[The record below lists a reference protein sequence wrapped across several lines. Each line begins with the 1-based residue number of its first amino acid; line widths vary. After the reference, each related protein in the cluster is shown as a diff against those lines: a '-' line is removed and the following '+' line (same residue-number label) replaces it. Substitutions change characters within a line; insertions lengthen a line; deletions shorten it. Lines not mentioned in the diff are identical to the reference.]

1 MPHPPTGD
9 SAPPVGDEV
18 SLVTVTG
25 PLTQAQAAGVLAL
38 AEAATERDS
47 VGPLSEHALLHLRY
61 GGDAEGR
68 NLLLTAGPAV
78 AGYAHLD
85 PGDPDEGP
93 AAELVVHPDYRGRG
107 LGLRLARAL
116 LAEAA
121 PQPLRVWAHGDL
133 PAAVALADRAGFA
146 RIRSLWT
153 MQRPLAGPL
162 PDPVFPAG
170 VTLRTFSVGS
180 DEEAWLALNRRAF
193 AGHPEQGA
201 WTAEDLSLRER
212 ESWFDPAGFF
222 LAERSG
228 KLAGFHWT
236 KIHTRAENENPAGL
250 SHESTGPDSVGEVYV
265 VGVDPAEQGSGLGR
279 ALTLAGLAYLRS
291 RGLPSV
297 MLYVDE
303 DNTPAIRLY
312 ESLGFAHQGSDVMF
326 QHPAGQLPPAQ
337 PTVLSQPCSVDRD
350 HRVDPQHRVELRV
363 GQRAVADRHGAQNLG
378 VELDLVERDAIGD
391 AKVELLAHRAHLHR

>member
-1 MPHPPTGD
+1 M
-9 SAPPVGDEV
+9 
-18 SLVTVTG
+18 TG
-25 PLTQAQAAGVLAL
+25 PLTEAQAASVLSL
-38 AEAATERDS
+38 AGAATERDS
-47 VGPLSEHALLHLRY
+47 VGPLSEHTLLHLRY
-61 GGDAEGR
+61 GGDAR
-68 NLLLTAGPAV
+68 ARDLLLTAGPVV

-93 AAELVVHPDYRGRG
+93 AAELVIHPDYRGRG
-107 LGLRLARAL
+107 LGLTLARAL

-133 PAAVALADRAGFA
+133 PAADALADRAGFA

-153 MQRPLAGPL
+153 MQRPLADPL

-170 VTLRTFSVGS
+170 VTLRTFSVGA
-180 DEEAWLALNRRAF
+180 DEAAWLDLNRKAF
-193 AGHPEQGA
+193 ASHPEQGA

-236 KIHTRAENENPAGL
+236 KVHTRAENENPAGL
-250 SHESTGPDSVGEVYV
+250 SHESAGQESIGEVYV

-279 ALTLAGLAYLRS
+279 ALTLAGLRYLRS

-303 DNTPAIRLY
+303 DNTA
-312 ESLGFAHQGSDVMF
+312 G
-326 QHPAGQLPPAQ
+326 HPAVRVTGFRPPGHRCDVPASSRGVIPAQ
-337 PTVLSQPCSVDRD
+337 SPVLSRPCLVDRD
-350 HRVDPQHRVELRV
+350 HGVDPQHRVEFRV
-363 GQRAVADRHGAQNLG
+363 GQRTVADRHGAENLG
-378 VELDLVERDAIGD
+378 VELDLIERNAIGD
-391 AKVELLAHRAHLHR
+391 AKIELLAHRAHLHR

>member
-1 MPHPPTGD
+1 VPHPPTGD
-9 SAPPVGDEV
+9 NASATGEV

-25 PLTQAQAAGVLAL
+25 PLTEAQTASVLSL

-61 GGDAEGR
+61 GGDAQAR
-68 NLLLTAGPAV
+68 DLLLTTGAAV

-85 PGDPDEGP
+85 PGDPDNGP
-93 AAELVVHPDYRGRG
+93 AAELVIHPDHRGRG
-107 LGLRLARAL
+107 LGLTLARAL

-121 PQPLRVWAHGDL
+121 PRPLRVWAHGDL
-133 PAAVALADRAGFA
+133 PAADALADRAGFA

-153 MQRPLAGPL
+153 MQRPLADPL
-162 PDPVFPAG
+162 PDPAFPAG
-170 VTLRTFSVGS
+170 VTLRTFSVGA
-180 DEEAWLALNRRAF
+180 DEAAWLDLNRRAF
-193 AGHPEQGA
+193 ASHPEQGA

-236 KIHTRAENENPAGL
+236 KVHAKAENDNPAGL
-250 SHESTGPDSVGEVYV
+250 GHESTGRGAIGEVYV

-279 ALTLAGLAYLRS
+279 ALTLAGLHYLRA
-291 RGLPSV
+291 RGLPTV

-312 ESLGFAHQGSDVMF
+312 QSLGFAHQGTDVMF
-326 QHPAGQLPPAQ
+326 QHPG
-337 PTVLSQPCSVDRD
+337 LS
-350 HRVDPQHRVELRV
+350 
-363 GQRAVADRHGAQNLG
+363 RA
-378 VELDLVERDAIGD
+378 
-391 AKVELLAHRAHLHR
+391 

>member
-9 SAPPVGDEV
+9 NAPATGDEASV
-18 SLVTVTG
+18 VTVTG
-25 PLTQAQAAGVLAL
+25 PLTQAQAASVLPL

-47 VGPLSEHALLHLRY
+47 VGPLSEHVLLHLRY
-61 GGDAEGR
+61 GGDAQAR
-68 NLLLTAGPAV
+68 NLLLTAGPGL

-85 PGDPDEGP
+85 PGDPGEGP
-93 AAELVVHPDYRGRG
+93 AAELVIHPDYRGRG
-107 LGLRLARAL
+107 LGLTLIRAL

-133 PAAVALADRAGFA
+133 PAAGALAARAGFT

-153 MQRPLAGPL
+153 MLRPLADPL
-162 PDPVFPAG
+162 PDPVFPPG
-170 VTLRTFSVGS
+170 VRLRTFSVGA
-180 DEEAWLALNRRAF
+180 DEAAWLELNRKAF
-193 AGHPEQGA
+193 ASHPEQGG

-222 LAERSG
+222 LADRSG

-236 KIHTRAENENPAGL
+236 KVHAKEENENPAGL
-250 SHESTGPDSVGEVYV
+250 SHESRGNQSIGEVYV

-279 ALTLAGLAYLRS
+279 ALTLAGLDYLRS

-312 ESLGFAHQGSDVMF
+312 ESLGFAHQGTDVMF
-326 QHPAGQLPPAQ
+326 QHPAG
-337 PTVLSQPCSVDRD
+337 
-350 HRVDPQHRVELRV
+350 E
-363 GQRAVADRHGAQNLG
+363 
-378 VELDLVERDAIGD
+378 
-391 AKVELLAHRAHLHR
+391 

>member
-1 MPHPPTGD
+1 VPHLPTGD
-9 SAPPVGDEV
+9 NAPATGENAPATGDDV

-25 PLTQAQAAGVLAL
+25 PLTEAQAASVLPL

-61 GGDAEGR
+61 GGDAQAR
-68 NLLLTAGPAV
+68 NLLLTAGPVLAGPV
-78 AGYAHLD
+78 LAGYAHLD
-85 PGDPDEGP
+85 PGDPEEGP
-93 AAELVVHPDYRGRG
+93 AAELVIHPDYRGRG
-107 LGLRLARAL
+107 LGLTLARAL

-133 PAAVALADRAGFA
+133 PAAGALADRAGFT

-153 MQRPLAGPL
+153 MQRPLAAPL
-162 PDPVFPAG
+162 PDPVVPAG
-170 VTLRTFSVGS
+170 VTLRTFSVGG
-180 DEEAWLALNRRAF
+180 DEAAWLDLNRKAF
-193 AGHPEQGA
+193 ASHPEQGA

-236 KIHTRAENENPAGL
+236 KVHTRAANENPAGL
-250 SHESTGPDSVGEVYV
+250 SHESRGQESIGEVYV

-279 ALTLAGLAYLRS
+279 ALTLAGLHYLRS
-291 RGLPSV
+291 RGLGSV

-303 DNTPAIRLY
+303 DNTPGIRLY
-312 ESLGFAHQGSDVMF
+312 QSLGFTHQGTDVMF
-326 QHPAGQLPPAQ
+326 QHPAGELSLQVNRA
-337 PTVLSQPCSVDRD
+337 SQP
-350 HRVDPQHRVELRV
+350 
-363 GQRAVADRHGAQNLG
+363 
-378 VELDLVERDAIGD
+378 
-391 AKVELLAHRAHLHR
+391 

>member
-1 MPHPPTGD
+1 MPRPPTGD
-9 SAPPVGDEV
+9 DAPATGDEV

-25 PLTQAQAAGVLAL
+25 PLTEAQAASVLSL
-38 AEAATERDS
+38 AGAATERDS
-47 VGPLSEHALLHLRY
+47 VGPLSEHTRLHLRY
-61 GGDAEGR
+61 GGDAR
-68 NLLLTAGPAV
+68 ARDLLLTAGPVV

-93 AAELVVHPDYRGRG
+93 AAELVIHPDYRGRG
-107 LGLRLARAL
+107 LGLTLARAL

-133 PAAVALADRAGFA
+133 PAADALADRAGFA

-153 MQRPLAGPL
+153 MQRPLAEPL

-170 VTLRTFSVGS
+170 VTLRTFSVGA
-180 DEEAWLALNRRAF
+180 DEAAWLDLNRKAF
-193 AGHPEQGA
+193 ASHPEQGA

-236 KIHTRAENENPAGL
+236 KVHTRAENENPAGL
-250 SHESTGPDSVGEVYV
+250 RHESTGQESIGEVYV

-279 ALTLAGLAYLRS
+279 ALTLAGLRYLRS

-303 DNTPAIRLY
+303 DNRPAIRLY
-312 ESLGFAHQGSDVMF
+312 ESLGFAHQGTDVMF
-326 QHPAGQLPPAQ
+326 QHPAGELSRLVDRAQ
-337 PTVLSQPCSVDRD
+337 STVLS
-350 HRVDPQHRVELRV
+350 
-363 GQRAVADRHGAQNLG
+363 
-378 VELDLVERDAIGD
+378 
-391 AKVELLAHRAHLHR
+391 

>member
-9 SAPPVGDEV
+9 NAPATGDEASV
-18 SLVTVTG
+18 VTVTG
-25 PLTQAQAAGVLAL
+25 PLTQAQAASVLPL

-47 VGPLSEHALLHLRY
+47 VGPLSEHVLLHLRY
-61 GGDAEGR
+61 GGDAQAR
-68 NLLLTAGPAV
+68 NLLLTAGPGL

-93 AAELVVHPDYRGRG
+93 AAELVIHPDYRGRG
-107 LGLRLARAL
+107 LGLALIRAL
-116 LAEAA
+116 VAEAA

-133 PAAVALADRAGFA
+133 PAAVALAARAGFT

-153 MQRPLAGPL
+153 MLRPLADPL
-162 PDPVFPAG
+162 PDPVFPPG
-170 VTLRTFSVGS
+170 VTLRTFSVGA
-180 DEEAWLALNRRAF
+180 DEAAWLELNRKAF
-193 AGHPEQGA
+193 ASHPEQGG

-222 LAERSG
+222 LADRSG

-236 KIHTRAENENPAGL
+236 KVHTKEENENPAGL
-250 SHESTGPDSVGEVYV
+250 SHESRGNESIGEVYV

-279 ALTLAGLAYLRS
+279 ALTLAGLDYLRS

-312 ESLGFAHQGSDVMF
+312 ESLGFAHQGTDVMF
-326 QHPAGQLPPAQ
+326 QHPAG
-337 PTVLSQPCSVDRD
+337 
-350 HRVDPQHRVELRV
+350 E
-363 GQRAVADRHGAQNLG
+363 
-378 VELDLVERDAIGD
+378 
-391 AKVELLAHRAHLHR
+391 

>member
-1 MPHPPTGD
+1 VPHAPTGD
-9 SAPPVGDEV
+9 NALAAGDEV
-18 SLVTVTG
+18 SLVTVAG
-25 PLTQAQAAGVLAL
+25 PLTQAQAARVLPL

-47 VGPLSEHALLHLRY
+47 VGPLSEHSLLHLRY
-61 GGDAEGR
+61 GGDAQAR
-68 NLLLTAGPAV
+68 NLLLMAGPAL

-93 AAELVVHPDYRGRG
+93 AAELVIHPDYRGRG
-107 LGLRLARAL
+107 LGLTLARAL

-133 PAAVALADRAGFA
+133 PAADALAARAGFA

-153 MQRPLAGPL
+153 MQRPLADPL

-170 VTLRTFSVGS
+170 VTLRTFSVGG
-180 DEEAWLALNRRAF
+180 DEAAWLDINRKAF
-193 AGHPEQGA
+193 ASHPEQGA

-250 SHESTGPDSVGEVYV
+250 SPESTGQESIGEVYV

-291 RGLPSV
+291 RGLPLV

-303 DNTPAIRLY
+303 DNRPAIRLY
-312 ESLGFAHQGSDVMF
+312 ESLGFAHQGTDVMF
-326 QHPAGQLPPAQ
+326 QHPAGE
-337 PTVLSQPCSVDRD
+337 LS
-350 HRVDPQHRVELRV
+350 
-363 GQRAVADRHGAQNLG
+363 
-378 VELDLVERDAIGD
+378 
-391 AKVELLAHRAHLHR
+391 LLSRP

>member
-9 SAPPVGDEV
+9 NAAAASDAASV
-18 SLVTVTG
+18 VTVTG
-25 PLTQAQAAGVLAL
+25 PLTEAQAARVLPL

-47 VGPLSEHALLHLRY
+47 VGPLSEHVLLHLRY
-61 GGDAEGR
+61 GGDAQAR
-68 NLLLTAGPAV
+68 NLLLTVGPGL

-93 AAELVVHPDYRGRG
+93 AAELVIHPDYRGRG
-107 LGLRLARAL
+107 LGLALTRAL

-133 PAAVALADRAGFA
+133 PAAGALADRAGFT

-153 MQRPLAGPL
+153 MQRPLADPL
-162 PDPVFPAG
+162 PDPVFPPG
-170 VTLRTFSVGS
+170 VTLRTFSVGR
-180 DEEAWLALNRRAF
+180 DEAAWLELNRKAF
-193 AGHPEQGA
+193 ASHPEQGG
-201 WTAEDLSLRER
+201 WTAEDVSLRER

-236 KIHTRAENENPAGL
+236 KIHTGEENENPAGL
-250 SHESTGPDSVGEVYV
+250 SHESPGDGSIGEVYV

-279 ALTLAGLAYLRS
+279 ALTLAGLDYLRC

-312 ESLGFAHQGSDVMF
+312 ESLGFAHQGTDVMF
-326 QHPAGQLPPAQ
+326 QHPAG
-337 PTVLSQPCSVDRD
+337 
-350 HRVDPQHRVELRV
+350 E
-363 GQRAVADRHGAQNLG
+363 
-378 VELDLVERDAIGD
+378 
-391 AKVELLAHRAHLHR
+391 

>member
-1 MPHPPTGD
+1 MPHPPTG
-9 SAPPVGDEV
+9 ANAAATGDEV

-25 PLTQAQAAGVLAL
+25 PLTQAQAASVLPL
-38 AEAATERDS
+38 AEAATEHDS

-61 GGDAEGR
+61 GGDAQAR
-68 NLLLTAGPAV
+68 NLLLTAGPVV

-93 AAELVVHPDYRGRG
+93 AGELVIHPDYRGRG
-107 LGLRLARAL
+107 LGLTLARAL

-133 PAAVALADRAGFA
+133 PAADALADRAGFA

-153 MQRPLAGPL
+153 MQRPLADPL
-162 PDPVFPAG
+162 PDPVFPVG

-180 DEEAWLALNRRAF
+180 DEAAWLDVNRKAF
-193 AGHPEQGA
+193 ASHPEQGA

-222 LAERSG
+222 LAERAG

-236 KIHTRAENENPAGL
+236 KVHTKAENENPAGL
-250 SHESTGPDSVGEVYV
+250 SHEAAGQESIGEVYV

-279 ALTLAGLAYLRS
+279 ALTLAGLHYLRS

-303 DNTPAIRLY
+303 DNAPAIRLY
-312 ESLGFAHQGSDVMF
+312 ESLGFAHLGTDVMF
-326 QHPAGQLPPAQ
+326 QHPAGELSLPSRP
-337 PTVLSQPCSVDRD
+337 
-350 HRVDPQHRVELRV
+350 
-363 GQRAVADRHGAQNLG
+363 
-378 VELDLVERDAIGD
+378 
-391 AKVELLAHRAHLHR
+391 

>member
-9 SAPPVGDEV
+9 NAPATGDEASV
-18 SLVTVTG
+18 VTVTG
-25 PLTQAQAAGVLAL
+25 PLTQAQAASVLPL

-47 VGPLSEHALLHLRY
+47 VGPLSEHVLLHLRY
-61 GGDAEGR
+61 GGDAQAR
-68 NLLLTAGPAV
+68 NLLLTAGPGL

-85 PGDPDEGP
+85 PGHPGEGP
-93 AAELVVHPDYRGRG
+93 AAELVIHPDYRGRG
-107 LGLRLARAL
+107 LGLALIRAL

-133 PAAVALADRAGFA
+133 PAAGALAARAGFT

-153 MQRPLAGPL
+153 MLRPLADPL
-162 PDPVFPAG
+162 PDPVFPPG
-170 VTLRTFSVGS
+170 VTLRTFSVGA
-180 DEEAWLALNRRAF
+180 DEAAWLELNRKAF
-193 AGHPEQGA
+193 ASHPEQGG

-222 LAERSG
+222 LADRSG

-236 KIHTRAENENPAGL
+236 KVHTKEENENPAGL
-250 SHESTGPDSVGEVYV
+250 SHESRGNESIGEVYV

-279 ALTLAGLAYLRS
+279 ALTLAGLDYLRS

-297 MLYVDE
+297 MLYVNE

-312 ESLGFAHQGSDVMF
+312 ESLGFAHQGTDVMF
-326 QHPAGQLPPAQ
+326 QHPAG
-337 PTVLSQPCSVDRD
+337 
-350 HRVDPQHRVELRV
+350 E
-363 GQRAVADRHGAQNLG
+363 
-378 VELDLVERDAIGD
+378 
-391 AKVELLAHRAHLHR
+391 

>member
-1 MPHPPTGD
+1 VPPPPTGD
-9 SAPPVGDEV
+9 NAPATGDEA

-25 PLTQAQAAGVLAL
+25 PLTEAQAASALSL
-38 AEAATERDS
+38 AEAATKRDS

-61 GGDAEGR
+61 GGDAQAR
-68 NLLLTAGPAV
+68 SVLLTAGPAL

-85 PGDPDEGP
+85 PGHPDEGP
-93 AAELVVHPDYRGRG
+93 AAELVIHPDYRGRG
-107 LGLRLARAL
+107 LGLTLARAL
-116 LAEAA
+116 LAETA

-133 PAAVALADRAGFA
+133 PAARALADRAGFA

-153 MQRPLAGPL
+153 MQRPLADPL

-170 VTLRTFSVGS
+170 VTLRTFSVGG
-180 DEEAWLALNRRAF
+180 DEGGWLDLNRKAF
-193 AGHPEQGA
+193 ASHPEQGA
-201 WTAEDLSLRER
+201 WTEEDLSLRER

-236 KIHTRAENENPAGL
+236 KIHTKTANDNPAGL
-250 SHESTGPDSVGEVYV
+250 SHEATDQASIGEVYV

-279 ALTLAGLAYLRS
+279 ALTLAGLHYLRS

-312 ESLGFAHQGSDVMF
+312 KSLGFAHQGTDVMF
-326 QHPAGQLPPAQ
+326 QHPGGE
-337 PTVLSQPCSVDRD
+337 LS
-350 HRVDPQHRVELRV
+350 
-363 GQRAVADRHGAQNLG
+363 
-378 VELDLVERDAIGD
+378 
-391 AKVELLAHRAHLHR
+391 LLSRP

>member
-1 MPHPPTGD
+1 VPHPPTGD
-9 SAPPVGDEV
+9 NAPATGDEV

-25 PLTQAQAAGVLAL
+25 PLTEAQAASVLPL
-38 AEAATERDS
+38 AEAATVHDS

-61 GGDAEGR
+61 GGDAQAS
-68 NLLLTAGPAV
+68 NVLLAAGPTL

-93 AAELVVHPDYRGRG
+93 AAELVIHPDYRGRG
-107 LGLRLARAL
+107 LGLALARAL

-133 PAAVALADRAGFA
+133 PAADALADRAGFA

-153 MQRPLAGPL
+153 MQRPLADPL

-170 VTLRTFSVGS
+170 VTLRTFSVGG
-180 DEEAWLALNRRAF
+180 DEAAWLDLNRKAF
-193 AGHPEQGA
+193 ASHPEQGA

-236 KIHTRAENENPAGL
+236 KIHTTAENENQAGL
-250 SHESTGPDSVGEVYV
+250 SHESTGQQSIGEVYV

-279 ALTLAGLAYLRS
+279 ALTLAGLHYLRS
-291 RGLPSV
+291 QGLPSV

-303 DNTPAIRLY
+303 DNRPAIRLY
-312 ESLGFAHQGSDVMF
+312 ESLGFAHQGTDVMF
-326 QHPAGQLPPAQ
+326 QHPAGE
-337 PTVLSQPCSVDRD
+337 LS
-350 HRVDPQHRVELRV
+350 
-363 GQRAVADRHGAQNLG
+363 
-378 VELDLVERDAIGD
+378 
-391 AKVELLAHRAHLHR
+391 LLSRP